1 MSVGGGYID
10 LIYFLDDDSN
20 GWFVIDENFGF
31 IINIMIFDRE
41 GDVKEFNII
50 VRVIDKVVNLFS
62 GIIFV
67 IIRVEDINDYR
78 LKFNFLEYR
87 VFVFENVYF
96 VFFVVKV
103 NVLDEDIGYNVW
115 MEFMIVFGN
124 NFYVFYIKFVIGDIL
139 VLGELDYEIILSY
152 ILKINV
158 LD

>member
-96 VFFVVKV
+96 VFFVIKV

-124 NFYVFYIKFVIGDIL
+124 DFYVFYIKFVIGEIL

>member
-1 MSVGGGYID
+1 
-10 LIYFLDDDSN
+10 
-20 GWFVIDENFGF
+20 
-31 IINIMIFDRE
+31 MIFDRE

-96 VFFVVKV
+96 VFFVIKV

-124 NFYVFYIKFVIGDIL
+124 NFYVFYIKFVIGEIL

>member
-10 LIYFLDDDSN
+10 LIYFLDDDSD

-96 VFFVVKV
+96 VFFVIKV

-124 NFYVFYIKFVIGDIL
+124 DFYVFYIKFVIGEIL

>member
-124 NFYVFYIKFVIGDIL
+124 NFYVFYIKFVIGEIL

>member
-1 MSVGGGYID
+1 
-10 LIYFLDDDSN
+10 
-20 GWFVIDENFGF
+20 
-31 IINIMIFDRE
+31 MIFDRE

-96 VFFVVKV
+96 VFFVIKV

-124 NFYVFYIKFVIGDIL
+124 DFYVFYIKFVIGEIL

-152 ILKINV
+152 ILKIYV

>member
-10 LIYFLDDDSN
+10 LIYFLDDDSD

-96 VFFVVKV
+96 VFFVIKV

-124 NFYVFYIKFVIGDIL
+124 DFYVFYIKFVIGEIL

-152 ILKINV
+152 ILKIYV

>member
-1 MSVGGGYID
+1 
-10 LIYFLDDDSN
+10 
-20 GWFVIDENFGF
+20 
-31 IINIMIFDRE
+31 MIFDRE

-96 VFFVVKV
+96 VFFVIKV

-124 NFYVFYIKFVIGDIL
+124 DFYVFYIKFVIGEIL

>member
-10 LIYFLDDDSN
+10 LIYFLDDDSD

-96 VFFVVKV
+96 VFFVIKV

-124 NFYVFYIKFVIGDIL
+124 NFYVFYIKFVIGEIL